1 MVNLGF
7 LLSRQKGRASDAE
20 STYRQAIATNHP
32 HHAPMAMY
40 SLGRLLSRQEGR
52 AGDARSAPTAK
63 PSPPTPQTRIV
74 GHDGPR

>member
-52 AGDARSAPTAK
+52 AGDAGRAYREAIATN
-63 PSPPTPQTRIV
+63 TPNTHRW
-74 GHDGPR
+74 P